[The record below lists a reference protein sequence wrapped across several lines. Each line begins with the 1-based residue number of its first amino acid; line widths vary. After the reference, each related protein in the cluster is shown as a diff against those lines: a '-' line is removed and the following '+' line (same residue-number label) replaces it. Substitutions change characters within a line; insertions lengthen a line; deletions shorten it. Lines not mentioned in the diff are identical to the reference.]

1 VRGRLRLSLLAAA
14 LALAGCSLAED
25 VTPPPGLPEGG
36 PVQPAFVDEPTA
48 SAPDTT
54 PDLASGADLF
64 ADHCVACHGPG
75 GLGDGPQ
82 SGNLPVPPAPLG
94 NAALARAASLAGW
107 YQMVTTGNLD
117 RFMPGFQ
124 SLTDQERW
132 DVAAYALT
140 LSSSTD
146 EVEQGQEI
154 YEANSC
160 GECHTP
166 GGAASALTAVDL
178 AERSGDEL
186 FQAISEGS
194 PDGEMPAFAG
204 TLSEAER
211 WALVAYLRR
220 AGGAPAASPPT
231 PAPEP
236 TLENAN
242 TPESAAATTAIPTA
256 GPTATQNVVAG
267 AIRGQV
273 TNGTEGGAV
282 PADLEVTLHGLEGA
296 DEVLSQATT
305 VEGDG
310 SFAFEGLE
318 IVPGRLF
325 NVTVDY
331 RGVSYESEMAHLV
344 EGSSALELPLT
355 VYETTADLAGLRVA
369 QLHLIVSS
377 PLDGFVRGLEVWV
390 FSNPGDHAILPAE
403 GDSLLEVVLPEG
415 AVPVQTSGAELIGP
429 SSSASNGYRYT
440 LGVPPGVASAQLAVI
455 FDVPFNERLDLVQP
469 VPYPMESVVLLTEAG
484 GLVPRGA
491 GWQDLGAADFSGVSV
506 EQFAGEAPA
515 AGETMRLTLVP
526 GSGGSAPGSTLVGL
540 GIGVGVLGAA
550 VIVTGLWWY
559 RRRAP
564 SPARAGHPV
573 QGEARDESILR
584 AMAALDD
591 EFEAGKLDA
600 QEYRSR
606 RQALKQR
613 ALDRARGGRD

>member
-25 VTPPPGLPEGG
+25 VTPPPGLPEGV
-36 PVQPAFVDEPTA
+36 PIQPAFVDEPTA
-48 SAPDTT
+48 SAPDTM
-54 PDLASGADLF
+54 PNLASGAALF
-64 ADHCVACHGPG
+64 ADHCVACHGPA

-82 SGNLPVPPAPLG
+82 SGNLPVAPAALG
-94 NAALARAASLAGW
+94 DATLARAASLAGW
-107 YQMVTTGNLD
+107 YQTVTTGNLD

-140 LSSSTD
+140 LSSSAD
-146 EVEQGQEI
+146 EAAQGQEI

-160 GECHTP
+160 GECHSP

-178 AERSGDEL
+178 ADRSGSDL
-186 FQAISEGS
+186 FQTISEGS
-194 PDGEMPAFAG
+194 PDGEMPAFG
-204 TLSEAER
+204 DTLSEAER
-211 WALVAYLRR
+211 WALVAYLRS
-220 AGGAPAASPPT
+220 ASAAPAASTPT
-231 PAPEP
+231 PAPET
-236 TLENAN
+236 TLETSS

-256 GPTATQNVVAG
+256 APAATQNVG
-267 AIRGQV
+267 SIRGQV
-273 TNGTEGGAV
+273 TNGTEGGPV

-296 DEVLSQATT
+296 DEVLSETTT
-305 VEGDG
+305 VESDG
-310 SFAFEGLE
+310 RFAFEGLE
-318 IVPGRLF
+318 VISGRLF

-331 RGVSYESEMAHLV
+331 HGVSYESEMAHLV

-355 VYETTADLAGLRVA
+355 IYETTADPAGLHVA
-369 QLHLIVSS
+369 QLHLILSS

-390 FSNPGDHAILPAE
+390 FSNPGNHAILPAE
-403 GDSLLEVVLPEG
+403 GESLLEVVLPEG
-415 AVPVQTSGAELIGP
+415 AVPVQTSGGESLGP
-429 SSSASNGYRYT
+429 SSSASNGYLYT
-440 LGVPPGVASAQLAVI
+440 LGVPPGVASAQLAVV

-484 GLVPRGA
+484 GLVPRGG

-506 EQFAGEAPA
+506 EQFAGEAPD

-526 GSGGSAPGSTLVGL
+526 GSGGSTSGNTLVGL

-559 RRRAP
+559 RRRPAP
-564 SPARAGHPV
+564 SAVGMDHPV
-573 QGEARDESILR
+573 KGQTQDEALLR

-591 EFEAGKLDA
+591 EFEAGKLNA
-600 QEYRSR
+600 EEYRSR

-613 ALDRARGGRD
+613 ALDQARGGRD